1 MVFVTTL
8 IISLMVSLM
17 FFQDPTKQ
25 GTPDC
30 TQECTQME
38 EGGPEVCEEICTEPA
53 QAKKG
58 PLISIVSALVTTPI
72 VFGLTYLFTWLRKP
86 IVEAV
91 EESAEKRSLGKIL
104 KSARAAKKKAL
115 ESKSGVKVKQ
125 QRPGE
130 EEEDDE
136 EEGGDLESGGGG
148 GGGEKTEEL
157 LPVERTPPM
166 DDLEAEH
173 LDDLEAEDLDDIA
186 VHDAAAD
193 GSENAKDTADGTEA
207 PKVPRPRHPKYSA
220 MPFCYGTIFGFGGI
234 FMIYGVAVRR
244 KATARVFF
252 FFFFL

>member
-1 MVFVTTL
+1 MSCAAAQRAMVFVTTL

-72 VFGLTYLFTWLRKP
+72 VFGLTYLFKWLRKP

-115 ESKSGVKVKQ
+115 EEERARARAEIGGMAQTVDMAPEKVGSMMK
-125 QRPGE
+125 E
-130 EEEDDE
+130 F
-136 EEGGDLESGGGG
+136 EG
-148 GGGEKTEEL
+148 
-157 LPVERTPPM
+157 
-166 DDLEAEH
+166 
-173 LDDLEAEDLDDIA
+173 
-186 VHDAAAD
+186 
-193 GSENAKDTADGTEA
+193 
-207 PKVPRPRHPKYSA
+207 
-220 MPFCYGTIFGFGGI
+220 
-234 FMIYGVAVRR
+234 
-244 KATARVFF
+244 
-252 FFFFL
+252 

>member
-72 VFGLTYLFTWLRKP
+72 VFGLTYLFKWLRKP

-91 EESAEKRSLGKIL
+91 EESAEKRSLAKIL
-104 KSARAAKKKAL
+104 KSARAAKKKAF
-115 ESKSGVKVKQ
+115 ESISGVKVKQ

-130 EEEDDE
+130 EEEDDF
-136 EEGGDLESGGGG
+136 
-148 GGGEKTEEL
+148 
-157 LPVERTPPM
+157 
-166 DDLEAEH
+166 EAEH
-173 LDDLEAEDLDDIA
+173 LDDLEAENLDDIA

-244 KATARVFF
+244 KATAHVFF
-252 FFFFL
+252 SSSSSSSSSSCKTDQPTELPQDKTRYRGSI